1 MRRRE
6 RRKSYERDIERD
18 VFVEGEVHA
27 VAVSSVV
34 VSAMNEEQLDQVVEL
49 PDDVVRVVHR
59 RVALLSLHSHA
70 HRALANHRH
79 VVGAVADRQ
88 TAQSFLLHQ
97 QNHAGLLL
105 RGHAGADHRRGF
117 AHRVHERRLL
127 RSNELVDRDAVENE
141 REGSEGNEMR
151 RGIGTTR
158 RAELKQTLRPL
169 LILCVVLLD
178 SEVLLVV
185 GVLQRRVQLQRD
197 VLFAPCEIEEL
208 HGVGEKPAIP
218 RDDHRR
224 LLLVAYIPSNAL
236 LLPVAIATGIPASRS
251 S

>member
-1 MRRRE
+1 MRDNADE
-6 RRKSYERDIERD
+6 EKYERNIERD
-18 VFVEGEVHA
+18 VFVEGEIHA
-27 VAVSSVV
+27 VAVASVV
-34 VSAMNEEQLDQVVEL
+34 VSAMNEEQLDQMVEL
-49 PDDVVRVVHR
+49 PNDVVRVVHR
-59 RVALLSLHSHA
+59 RVALLSLHAHA
-70 HRALANHRH
+70 HRALADHRD

-105 RGHAGADHRRGF
+105 RGHARADHRRGF
-117 AHRVHERRLL
+117 AHRVQERRLL

-141 REGSEGNEMR
+141 REGSDGIEMR
-151 RGIGTTR
+151 RAIGTMR

-169 LILCVVLLD
+169 LILRVVFLD
-178 SEVLLVV
+178 SEMLLVV
-185 GVLQRRVQLQRD
+185 RVLQHRVQLQRD
-197 VLFAPCEIEEL
+197 VLFAPREIEEL

-224 LLLVAYIPSNAL
+224 LLLIAYIPSDSL
-236 LLPVAIATGIPASRS
+236 PLPVAIATVIPASRS